1 MGAIVIPGMGETRRG
16 RLSMPESARPRVFI
30 SYSHDSD
37 AHKERVLELADRL
50 RADGINAMI
59 DQYVQG
65 QSWLEWCE
73 AQIDDADFVLMVC
86 TETYL
91 RRVKR
96 NEEPGKGHG
105 VLWEARLI
113 KQQFY
118 DAGSLSKKF
127 VPVLLADGASNDVPN
142 FVKGANIYRVETSDG
157 YDSLL
162 RLLTDQPLTPPRE
175 PGPRKVLPPRPRRF
189 GDPGKEFVN
198 ADIQAAEAQ
207 RSEVGPVPELPTE
220 EVRERFIG
228 RRRLLEDLGD
238 ALRGLENRRAKTAPQ
253 GAAKVQA

>member
-1 MGAIVIPGMGETRRG
+1 
-16 RLSMPESARPRVFI
+16 
-30 SYSHDSD
+30 
-37 AHKERVLELADRL
+37 
-50 RADGINAMI
+50 
-59 DQYVQG
+59 
-65 QSWLEWCE
+65 

-91 RRVKR
+91 RRGKR

-105 VLWEARLI
+105 GLWEARLI

-118 DAGSLSKKF
+118 DAGSPSQK
-127 VPVLLADGASNDVPN
+127 VGAGRPARRASNDGAQLG
-142 FVKGANIYRVETSDG
+142 KGRHSYSGATSDG

-228 RRRLLEDLGD
+228 RRRLLE
-238 ALRGLENRRAKTAPQ
+238 
-253 GAAKVQA
+253 